1 MALEAFH
8 FKQFSVSHDRCAMK
22 VGTDAVLLGA
32 WAPVNPTTKSILDIG
47 AGSGILAL
55 MLAQRSNAELIDG
68 LEIDGEAYEQCV
80 TNFESSPWADRL
92 FCYHA
97 SLKAFSNEIDIKYDF
112 IISNPPFYNATYTTN
127 NESRNTARFEAAMP
141 FNKLLESVRKLLSKN
156 GKFCVIIPF
165 KLEKKFVEIGKE
177 NTLFSDKI
185 LRIRGQKNSIIKRS
199 LLSFSFEKK
208 PVEINE
214 IYLEEKRHIY
224 SKEFINL
231 TKEFYLKF

>member
-1 MALEAFH
+1 MALEAFQ
-8 FKQFSVSHDRCAMK
+8 FKQFSVAHDRCAMK

-32 WAPVNPTTKSILDIG
+32 WAPVNPATKSILDIG
-47 AGSGILAL
+47 SGSGILAL
-55 MLAQRSNAELIDG
+55 MLAQRCNADLIDG

-97 SLKAFSNEIDIKYDF
+97 SLKAYTNEMDIKYDF
-112 IISNPPFYNATYTTN
+112 IISNPPFYSENFSTN
-127 NESRNTARFEAAMP
+127 DKLRNMARFEAAMP
-141 FNKLLESVRKLLSKN
+141 FNELLKSVRKLLSKN
-156 GKFCVIIPF
+156 GRFCVIIPF
-165 KLEKKFVEIGKE
+165 KSEKKLVEIGNE

>member
-127 NESRNTARFEAAMP
+127 NESRNTASFEAAMP

-156 GKFCVIIPF
+156 GTFCVIIPF

-199 LLSFSFEKK
+199 LLSFSFKKK

>member
-156 GKFCVIIPF
+156 GTFCVIIPF

-199 LLSFSFEKK
+199 LLSFSFKKK

>member
-156 GKFCVIIPF
+156 GTFCVIIPF

-185 LRIRGQKNSIIKRS
+185 LRVRGKKNSVIKRS
-199 LLSFSFEKK
+199 LMAFSFEKN
-208 PVEINE
+208 PVKVKE
-214 IYLEEKRHIY
+214 IYLERKRHVY
-224 SKEFINL
+224 SKDFINL

>member
-1 MALEAFH
+1 
-8 FKQFSVSHDRCAMK
+8 
-22 VGTDAVLLGA
+22 
-32 WAPVNPTTKSILDIG
+32 
-47 AGSGILAL
+47 
-55 MLAQRSNAELIDG
+55 MLAQRCNADLIDG

-97 SLKAFSNEIDIKYDF
+97 SLKAYTNEMDIKYDF
-112 IISNPPFYNATYTTN
+112 IISNPPFYSENFSTN
-127 NESRNTARFEAAMP
+127 DKLRNMARFEAAMP
-141 FNKLLESVRKLLSKN
+141 FNELLKSVIKLLSKN
-156 GKFCVIIPF
+156 GRFCVIIPF
-165 KLEKKFVEIGKE
+165 KSEKKLVEIGKE

>member
-1 MALEAFH
+1 MALEAFQ
-8 FKQFSVSHDRCAMK
+8 FKQFSVAHDRCAMK

-47 AGSGILAL
+47 SGSGILAL
-55 MLAQRSNAELIDG
+55 MLAQRCNADLIDG

-97 SLKAFSNEIDIKYDF
+97 SLKAYTNEMDIKYDF

-141 FNKLLESVRKLLSKN
+141 FNELLKSVRKLLSKN
-156 GKFCVIIPF
+156 GRFCVIIPF
-165 KLEKKFVEIGKE
+165 KSEKKIVEIGKE

-199 LLSFSFEKK
+199 LLSFCFEKK